1 MIPPLLGLDS
11 RRTQSKEEPV
21 GEEDMTSSWQSK
33 MIPLLLTFP
42 FNALEGLNLLILP
55 IQWEKNKRQT
65 QVETKMRLKCGLSL

>member
-1 MIPPLLGLDS
+1 MIPLLLGLDS

-42 FNALEGLNLLILP
+42 FNALGKSINPSHTVGE
-55 IQWEKNKRQT
+55 E
-65 QVETKMRLKCGLSL
+65 ETNPG